1 MFDIS
6 VFNGLS
12 EEEKYEN
19 MVIMLEGLISD
30 EKDVITNLSNASA
43 LINALIDRI
52 NWVGFYIMKNGELV
66 LGPFQG
72 LPACNRIKVGAGV
85 CGTAA
90 KDKKSMR
97 IDEVHNFGGHI
108 ACDAASNSELVI
120 PIVKNNKV
128 YGVLDLDSPYK
139 GRFTEMEER
148 YLERSVQ
155 VLNKY
160 IDWEKV
166 SY

>member
-43 LINALIDRI
+43 LINSLIDRI

-97 IDEVHNFGGHI
+97 
-108 ACDAASNSELVI
+108 
-120 PIVKNNKV
+120 K
-128 YGVLDLDSPYK
+128 
-139 GRFTEMEER
+139 
-148 YLERSVQ
+148 
-155 VLNKY
+155 
-160 IDWEKV
+160 
-166 SY
+166 